1 MELRYGLNTKND
13 LGFICARVIAAI
25 GIFHSF
31 VNDPIQLKAT
41 NQQTL
46 KNQRIQDLEE
56 VKSEG

>member
-1 MELRYGLNTKND
+1 MILD
-13 LGFICARVIAAI
+13 LFVRVIAAI